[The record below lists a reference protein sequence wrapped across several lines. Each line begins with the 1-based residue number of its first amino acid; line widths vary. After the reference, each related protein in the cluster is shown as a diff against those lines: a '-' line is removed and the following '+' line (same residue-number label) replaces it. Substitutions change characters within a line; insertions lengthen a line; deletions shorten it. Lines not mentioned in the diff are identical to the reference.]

1 MTDWVQMMPGVK
13 RRILVDG
20 DQLMLVQVTLDA
32 GAVVPTHQH
41 VHEQI
46 TYVLEGHLDFK
57 VGGELH
63 VVRTG
68 DSVHM
73 ASNVPHQ
80 VTAHVN
86 SRVLDVF
93 SPPREDFRTTGPVL
107 STANAIT
114 ATTTSSVEAQAVN
127 NPPTTTAR
135 HWYGLDQPKPQPLKV
150 VASVDA
156 QVIRD
161 DYKEG
166 LWLGKKGDVSG
177 NPMYFREA
185 IVFFER
191 VIQYAGEDPA
201 YVEAYNA
208 MAACYRRIGD
218 RVLYEAYKAEYEKR
232 RAEIAT

>member
-1 MTDWVQMMPGVK
+1 MTEWVQMLPGIK

-20 DQLMLVQVTLDA
+20 EHLMLVQVALDA
-32 GAVVPTHQH
+32 GAVVPAHQH

-46 TYVLEGHLDFK
+46 TYVLEGHLDFT
-57 VGGELH
+57 VDGQLH

-107 STANAIT
+107 TTAAGIT
-114 ATTTSSVEAQAVN
+114 ASVEAQSVS
-127 NPPTTTAR
+127 NPPTTAR

-232 RAEIAT
+232 RAEITT

>member
-1 MTDWVQMMPGVK
+1 MTEWVQMMPGIK

-20 DQLMLVQVTLDA
+20 DQLMLVQVELDA
-32 GAVVPTHQH
+32 GAVVPSHQH

-46 TYVLEGHLDFK
+46 TYVLDGHLDFI
-57 VGGELH
+57 VGGQLQ
-63 VVRTG
+63 VIRTG

-80 VTAHVN
+80 VIAHVS

-93 SPPREDFRTTGPVL
+93 SPPREDFRTTGPTL
-107 STANAIT
+107 TTAAGVT
-114 ATTTSSVEAQAVN
+114 ATTTASVEAQSVS
-127 NPPTTTAR
+127 NPPTTAR
-135 HWYGLDQPKPQPLKV
+135 QWYGLHQPKAEPLKV

-191 VIQYAGEDPA
+191 VIQYAGEDPS

-218 RVLYEAYKAEYEKR
+218 RVLYEAYKAEYDKR
-232 RAEIAT
+232 RTQIAG

>member
-1 MTDWVQMMPGVK
+1 MTEWVQMMPGIK

-20 DQLMLVQVTLDA
+20 DQLMLVQVELDA
-32 GAVVPTHQH
+32 HAVVPSHQH

-46 TYVLEGHLDFK
+46 TYVLDGHLDFT
-57 VGGELH
+57 VGGQLH

-86 SRVLDVF
+86 SRVLDIF
-93 SPPREDFRTTGPVL
+93 SPPREDFRTTGPSLTTV
-107 STANAIT
+107 AGVT
-114 ATTTSSVEAQAVN
+114 ATTTASVEAQSVN
-127 NPPTTTAR
+127 SSPTTAR
-135 HWYGLDQPKPQPLKV
+135 RWYGLEHAKPQPLKV

-156 QVIRD
+156 EVIRD

-201 YVEAYNA
+201 YIDAYNA

-218 RVLYEAYKAEYEKR
+218 RVLFEAYKAEYDKR
-232 RAEIAT
+232 RAQITT